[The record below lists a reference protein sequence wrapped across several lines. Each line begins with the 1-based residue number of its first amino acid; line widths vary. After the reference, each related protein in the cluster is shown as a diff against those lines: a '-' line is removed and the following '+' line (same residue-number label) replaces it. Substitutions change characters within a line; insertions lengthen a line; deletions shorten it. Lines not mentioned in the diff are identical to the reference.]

1 MSSCSLTRLPREV
14 WWVRLF
20 HTQTRRAARLVEG
33 KVCLIQT
40 PAGRGGGWR
49 TPVQRPT
56 DRSTTQTF
64 SGNQWGQS
72 FSRQKCEGAA
82 LCRNSP
88 GSCLR
93 VTFRSVISGL
103 TNIILIVFRTVNLQV
118 QGRFDWLMRGQTG
131 NPGEASLGLWVQQEG
146 SQTSDR
152 FPWFAPQGGWGGGCQ
167 GMRGNVVP

>member
-1 MSSCSLTRLPREV
+1 MSSCSLTRPPREV
-14 WWVRLF
+14 WWVRLL
-20 HTQTRRAARLVEG
+20 HTQSSRAARLVER
-33 KVCLIQT
+33 KVCFVSD
-40 PAGRGGGWR
+40 AGRSGGGWW

-56 DRSTTQTF
+56 DRSPTLTL

-88 GSCLR
+88 GSWLR

-103 TNIILIVFRTVNLQV
+103 TNIILIVFGTVNLQV
-118 QGRFDWLMRGQTG
+118 EGRFDCLARGQTG
-131 NPGEASLGLWVQQEG
+131 SSGKALLGLWVQEEG

-152 FPWFAPQGGWGGGCQ
+152 FPWFAPQRDGGRVSGHAGDCG
-167 GMRGNVVP
+167 P